1 VEVTLE
7 DHKTQK
13 LLGLWN
19 CLTKY
24 LALYVR
30 GVDMHNNLT
39 GFVDFWQE
47 VEHET
52 AGVGHLLEVEKAEFG
67 KIEEPAVEIEIVTA
81 AAVVAVVAVVAAAAG
96 TFAVLVLL
104 IEPRPI
110 LYSENHFLTFLTPHR

>member
-1 VEVTLE
+1 M
-7 DHKTQK
+7 
-13 LLGLWN
+13 
-19 CLTKY
+19 
-24 LALYVR
+24 
-30 GVDMHNNLT
+30 DMHNNLA

-52 AGVGHLLEVEKAEFG
+52 ADVGHLLEVEKAEFG
-67 KIEEPAVEIEIVTA
+67 KVEELAVEIEIVTA
-81 AAVVAVVAVVAAAAG
+81 AVVVAVVAAVAG